1 MDKERITMREEVYNA
16 CEFLCSNLRSNSY
29 TSVTEEQILSFRT
42 VLEEL
47 IVDKFT
53 NHWYPD
59 KPLRGNGFRCI
70 NIDKDS
76 HIVDPMLVKAAEVN
90 NIPSGLLLSTFRSGL
105 ALWIDPGDV
114 SYRTGRSLAIIQ
126 LYKSDVK
133 STKKAEEAKKEVPV
147 LKTRP
152 TQSNGFL
159 NGFNL
164 SSDKNIFA
172 SYPEVTTKKLK
183 QIFQQQQQLD
193 RFHWSNANYIPKRL
207 TEVY

>member
-1 MDKERITMREEVYNA
+1 MREEVYSA
-16 CEFLCSNLRSNSY
+16 CEFLCSNLHSNSY
-29 TSVTEEQILSFRT
+29 TSVTEEQVVTFRT
-42 VLEEL
+42 VLGDLLVE
-47 IVDKFT
+47 KFT

-76 HIVDPMLVKAAEVN
+76 HIVDPMLVKAAKVS
-90 NIPSGLLLSTFRSGL
+90 NISSGLLLSTFRSGL

-114 SYRTGRSLAIIQ
+114 SYRTGRSLTIVQ

-133 STKKAEEAKKEVPV
+133 STEKTKEAMKEVPV
-147 LKTRP
+147 FKTTP
-152 TQSNGFL
+152 TQSSGFL

-164 SSDKNIFA
+164 SRDENIFA
-172 SYPEVTTKKLK
+172 AYPQVTAKKLK
-183 QIFQQQQQLD
+183 QIFQQQQQQLD
-193 RFHWSNANYIPKRL
+193 RFNWSNTNYIPKRV